1 MNKSLVVFSFL
12 WSKIFATG
20 TIEFYAKGSGTIKI
34 VTSNEVQ
41 GSFQGKNLFLNEEW
55 TKYSHTFS
63 IQNDSEKH
71 KVKFWYLD
79 LGEFIIDDIKVF
91 KESF

>member
-1 MNKSLVVFSFL
+1 MKL
-12 WSKIFATG
+12 
-20 TIEFYAKGSGTIKI
+20 

-41 GSFQGKNLFLNEEW
+41 GSFHGKNFFLNEEW
-55 TKYSHTFS
+55 TKYTHTFS